1 MRDRRVPLPGLLYMC
16 HLMLMSMD
24 TSEQFKHSCIVQP
37 GHCGSHC
44 NKSKVTALGG
54 GTGDCHCLNKL
65 YETLRRYLGR
75 AKRTRRHT
83 SQDGFSLLEKC
94 IFAHLGWKKK
104 ILSLTIASISS
115 NISRCHSC
123 AHQVHQC
130 WCTVRPSK
138 LTFTIYEEPLTP
150 SLTERPL
157 V

>member
-1 MRDRRVPLPGLLYMC
+1 MRDHRVPLPALLYMC

-54 GTGDCHCLNKL
+54 GTRDCHCLNKL

-83 SQDGFSLLEKC
+83 SQDVFPLLQKC

-104 ILSLTIASISS
+104 NPLTHHSLHKLERPSRISLVMT
-115 NISRCHSC
+115 RHSC
-123 AHQVHQC
+123 AHLVHPC
-130 WCTVRPSK
+130 WCTSPSK
-138 LTFTIYEEPLTP
+138 LTFTI
-150 SLTERPL
+150 
-157 V
+157 